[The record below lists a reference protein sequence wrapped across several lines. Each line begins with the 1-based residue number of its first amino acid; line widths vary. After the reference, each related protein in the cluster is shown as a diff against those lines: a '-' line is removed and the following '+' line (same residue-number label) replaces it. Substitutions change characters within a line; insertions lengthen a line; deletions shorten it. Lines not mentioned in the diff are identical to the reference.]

1 MWNTQRVINTGCS
14 MEAQGRSTQ
23 LVTRFHTSI
32 SYFLHTR
39 DSQDSTPQRATRRRG
54 VTFTRASSS
63 LSKSGEQMPLL
74 TDESGAVHW
83 IEDADLQTFLSTAS
97 ATSAADAADGS
108 VPLPAANNAAA
119 PTDDVNTVFTL
130 GAVPSSQLFVST
142 LGPVVSEPRQQF
154 GPEVESAVDIWQPQ
168 SSAASASTAAQ
179 HEYESTPAP
188 STSNGRGCAYS
199 SSTPAGTA
207 GISSALD
214 STIFGGSASE
224 RALQSLIRVG
234 SDNTGSAQSMI
245 RVGSDKN
252 RFGPVFDAGLVG

>member
-1 MWNTQRVINTGCS
+1 
-14 MEAQGRSTQ
+14 
-23 LVTRFHTSI
+23 
-32 SYFLHTR
+32 
-39 DSQDSTPQRATRRRG
+39 
-54 VTFTRASSS
+54 
-63 LSKSGEQMPLL
+63 MPLL

-245 RVGSDKN
+245 RVGSDKTGSAQSLMRAWSDN
-252 RFGPVFDAGLVG
+252 TGSARRNTIAIWLRDVDLRCAGQFGLLLAILGTLLFSMSVADTIRNIGDAAIDDGDD

>member
-1 MWNTQRVINTGCS
+1 
-14 MEAQGRSTQ
+14 
-23 LVTRFHTSI
+23 
-32 SYFLHTR
+32 
-39 DSQDSTPQRATRRRG
+39 
-54 VTFTRASSS
+54 
-63 LSKSGEQMPLL
+63 MPLL

-199 SSTPAGTA
+199 SPTPAGTA

-245 RVGSDKN
+245 RVGSDKTGSAQSLMRAWSDN
-252 RFGPVFDAGLVG
+252 TGSARRNTIAIWLRDVDLRCAGQFGLLLAILGTLLFSMSVADTIRNIGDAAIDDGDD